1 MNYLE
6 QNKLYLMEQ
15 LLKKLKNAPIIKM
28 ETSEEEQLKYLEETG
43 LNDVVNKGLVE
54 LYRVQPENPVVFL
67 ASFLI
72 NEDNS
77 KKIIE
82 SFEKAKNIKAE
93 LEEKEKK
100 DDEYKKQ
107 MMEEI
112 IKKEE
117 QKEKDKEK
125 LRNTIKSCTD
135 FENKLNEICEQLKTI
150 IGATG
155 VYISSYDYKR
165 KPIENITDDENAH
178 IDPDNIK
185 VLRYIHWNNDHN
197 FLHGKY
203 LPKKKGVTYS
213 LFLKGQEG
221 EDDEEE
227 EGGDE
232 PKAQAPEGGGG
243 GGEAD
248 EGEGDEEEKDENAK
262 DLPVKM
268 LEIQDVVNNKKIYFY
283 REPRLGSYLCF
294 NIGYKSSLN
303 YNSLLSAIKN
313 LQEYQVKNDE
323 YEKAKAEKEEEEKQN
338 AANQEENKDN
348 DEAED
353 EEVEEKKEEGGG
365 GDGEVDEEEKE
376 KLIKPVLEDF
386 EKEPKTLIISM
397 DTLGQD
403 RTFSES
409 EKTFAQEISKL
420 IRDSIEFLEKQK
432 LENDRDLRIEFLKM
446 EKPLVEDWTVD
457 KIEVEEE
464 NAVKEFT
471 NSDEF
476 LNKEIT
482 DEEGRRINEEYA
494 KVQWSINTL
503 TAGDFQA
510 VLEMFEKFE
519 FIQYEKAFQNIFYFA
534 KTEPNLI
541 NEPETNKLYWKFAKS
556 HWVGIFETLRN
567 YTPLGAKPE
576 KISPIFKGNFILEN
590 LSPFLAEDKVEAL
603 QEYSFV
609 LYRLIK
615 FIVDTLNTRK
625 SDILWRH
632 ANQREAIKNRNEI
645 IKNNKKID
653 AERKKALD
661 EAKRQ
666 FNGDQE
672 KVDTGR
678 NDGEEEEEDEEVEE
692 KMKKNNNEAKLDAE
706 GNPITFNEEEFL
718 QLYDQEHPKVPIPEE
733 VKLDEDNDF
742 DLEEEALP
750 NEEEEEE
757 GEEGEDEKKQGEGS
771 GEDEE

>member
-1 MNYLE
+1 
-6 QNKLYLMEQ
+6 MEQ
-15 LLKKLKNAPIIKM
+15 LLKKLKNAPAIKT
-28 ETSEEEQLKYLEETG
+28 ETSEEEQLKYLEEIG
-43 LNDVVNKGLVE
+43 LNDIVNKGLVE
-54 LYRVQPENPVVFL
+54 LYRIQPENPITFL

-82 SFEKAKNIKAE
+82 SIEKSKTVKVS
-93 LEEKEKK
+93 LEEKVKEDEK
-100 DDEYKKQ
+100 YKQ
-107 MMEEI
+107 MMNEEI
-112 IKKEE
+112 KKKEE
-117 QKEKDKEK
+117 EKEAEKEK
-125 LRNTIKSCTD
+125 LRETIKSCTD
-135 FENKLNEICEQLKTI
+135 FEDKLNDICEQLKKI

-155 VYISSYDYKR
+155 VYISSYEFKR
-165 KPIENITDDENAH
+165 KPVENITDDENAH
-178 IDPDNIK
+178 IDQDNIK
-185 VLRYIHWNNDHN
+185 VLRYIHWNEDHD

-203 LPKKKGVTYS
+203 LPRKKGVTYS
-213 LFLKGQEG
+213 IFLNGEEA
-221 EDDEEE
+221 EDDEDEE
-227 EGGDE
+227 KGEDAKEPAKAEGGD
-232 PKAQAPEGGGG
+232 G
-243 GGEAD
+243 D
-248 EGEGDEEEKDENAK
+248 EGEGDGDEKDEQSK

-268 LEIQDVVNNKKIYFY
+268 LEIQDVVNTKKMYFY

-313 LQEYQVKNDE
+313 LQEFQVKNDE

-338 AANQEENKDN
+338 AANEEENKEN
-348 DEAED
+348 DEGED
-353 EEVEEKKEEGGG
+353 EEVEEKKEEGGE
-365 GDGEVDEEEKE
+365 GEEEEKE
-376 KLIKPVLEDF
+376 KLVKPVLEDF
-386 EKEPKTLIISM
+386 EKESKTLIISM

-403 RTFSES
+403 RTFSDS
-409 EKTFAQEISKL
+409 EKVFAQEISKL
-420 IRDSIEFLEKQK
+420 IRDSIETLEKQK
-432 LENDRDLRIEFLKM
+432 LENDRDLRIEFLKL
-446 EKPLVEDWTVD
+446 EKPLVEEWTTD
-457 KIEVEEE
+457 KFEVEEE
-464 NAVKEFT
+464 NAVKEYT

-476 LNKEIT
+476 LNKEIS
-482 DEEGRRINEEYA
+482 DEEGRRINEEFA
-494 KVQWSINTL
+494 KVQWTINTL
-503 TAGDFQA
+503 TSGDFQG
-510 VLEMFEKFE
+510 VMEMFEKFE
-519 FIQYEKAFQNIFYFA
+519 FVQYEKAFQNIFYFA

-541 NEPETNKLYWKFAKS
+541 NEPETNKLYWKFAKA

-590 LSPFLAEDKVEAL
+590 LNQFLAEDKIEAL

-615 FIVDTLNTRK
+615 FIVDSLNTRK

-632 ANQREAIKNRNEI
+632 ANQRAAIKNRNEI

-661 EAKRQ
+661 DAKRQ
-666 FNGDQE
+666 FNGEPE
-672 KVDTGR
+672 KMESGK
-678 NDGEEEEEDEEVEE
+678 NEGEEEEEEEENEE
-692 KMKKNNNEAKLDAE
+692 KAKKNNEAKLDAE

-718 QLYDQEHPKVPIPEE
+718 QLYDQEHPKTPVPDE

-757 GEEGEDEKKQGEGS
+757 GDEGDDEKKEGDE
-771 GEDEE
+771 GGDEEE

>member
-1 MNYLE
+1 
-6 QNKLYLMEQ
+6 MEQ
-15 LLKKLKNAPIIKM
+15 LLKKLKSAPIVKT
-28 ETSEEEQLKYLEETG
+28 ETSEEEQLKYLEDTG
-43 LNDVVNKGLVE
+43 LNDIVNKGLVE
-54 LYRVQPENPVVFL
+54 LYRIQPENPITFL

-72 NEDNS
+72 NENNS

-82 SFEKAKNIKAE
+82 SIEKSKEIKVS
-93 LEEKEKK
+93 LEEKIKMDE
-100 DDEYKKQ
+100 EYK
-107 MMEEI
+107 
-112 IKKEE
+112 
-117 QKEKDKEK
+117 QKEKEEMEKKEQEKEAEKEK
-125 LRNTIKSCTD
+125 LRETIKCCTD
-135 FENKLNEICEQLKTI
+135 FEDKLNEICEKLKRI
-150 IGATG
+150 IGVTG
-155 VYISSYDYKR
+155 VYVSSYEYKR
-165 KPIENITDDENAH
+165 KLVENITDDENAH

-185 VLRYIHWNNDHN
+185 VLRYIHWNEDHN

-203 LPKKKGVTYS
+203 LPRKKGMTYS
-213 LFLKGQEG
+213 IFLNGEEA

-227 EGGDE
+227 EKGEEAKEPPQAEGGD
-232 PKAQAPEGGGG
+232 
-243 GGEAD
+243 AD
-248 EGEGDEEEKDENAK
+248 EGEGDEVEKETQSK
-262 DLPVKM
+262 ELPVKM
-268 LEIQDVVNNKKIYFY
+268 LEIQDVVNTKKMYFY

-338 AANQEENKDN
+338 AANEEENKDN
-348 DEAED
+348 DEGED
-353 EEVEEKKEEGGG
+353 EEIEEKKEEGGE
-365 GDGEVDEEEKE
+365 GEDEDKE

-386 EKEPKTLIISM
+386 EKEPKILIISM

-403 RTFSES
+403 RTFSDS
-409 EKTFAQEISKL
+409 EKIFAREISKL
-420 IRDSIEFLEKQK
+420 IRDSIETLEKKK
-432 LENDRDLRIEFLKM
+432 LENDRDLRIEFLKL
-446 EKPLVEDWTVD
+446 EKPLVEEWTVD

-464 NAVKEFT
+464 NAVKEYT

-476 LNKEIT
+476 LNKEIQ
-482 DEEGRRINEEYA
+482 DEEGRRINEEFA

-503 TAGDFQA
+503 TSGDFLG
-510 VLEMFEKFE
+510 VIEMFEKFE
-519 FIQYEKAFQNIFYFA
+519 FVQYEKAFQNIFYFA

-541 NEPETNKLYWKFAKS
+541 NEPETNKLYWKFAKA
-556 HWVGIFETLRN
+556 HWVSIFENLRN

-590 LSPFLAEDKVEAL
+590 LNPFLAEDKVEAL

-615 FIVDTLNTRK
+615 YIVDTLNTRK

-632 ANQREAIKNRNEI
+632 ANQRAAIKNRNEI

-666 FNGDQE
+666 FNGEPE
-672 KVDTGR
+672 KIESGR

-692 KMKKNNNEAKLDAE
+692 KAKKNSEAKLDAE
-706 GNPITFNEEEFL
+706 GNPIIFNEEEFL
-718 QLYDQEHPKVPIPEE
+718 QLYDQEHPKAPIPDE

-742 DLEEEALP
+742 DLEEEALQ

-757 GEEGEDEKKQGEGS
+757 G
-771 GEDEE
+771 

>member
-1 MNYLE
+1 
-6 QNKLYLMEQ
+6 MEQ
-15 LLKKLKNAPIIKM
+15 LLKKLKSAPIVKT
-28 ETSEEEQLKYLEETG
+28 ETSEEEQLKYLEDTG
-43 LNDVVNKGLVE
+43 LNDIVNKGLVE
-54 LYRVQPENPVVFL
+54 LYRIQPENPITFL

-72 NEDNS
+72 NENNS

-82 SFEKAKNIKAE
+82 SIEKSKEIKVS
-93 LEEKEKK
+93 LEEKIKMDE
-100 DDEYKKQ
+100 EYK
-107 MMEEI
+107 
-112 IKKEE
+112 
-117 QKEKDKEK
+117 QKEKEEMEKKEQEKEAEKEK
-125 LRNTIKSCTD
+125 LRETIKCCTD
-135 FENKLNEICEQLKTI
+135 FEDKLNEICEKLKRI

-155 VYISSYDYKR
+155 VYVSSYEYKR
-165 KPIENITDDENAH
+165 KLVENITDDENAH

-185 VLRYIHWNNDHN
+185 VLRYIHWNEDHN

-203 LPKKKGVTYS
+203 LPRKKGMTYS
-213 LFLKGQEG
+213 IFLNGEEA

-227 EGGDE
+227 EKGEEAKEPPQAEGGD
-232 PKAQAPEGGGG
+232 
-243 GGEAD
+243 AD
-248 EGEGDEEEKDENAK
+248 EREGDEVEKETQSK
-262 DLPVKM
+262 ELPVKM
-268 LEIQDVVNNKKIYFY
+268 LEIQDVVNTKKMYFY

-338 AANQEENKDN
+338 AANEEENKDN
-348 DEAED
+348 DEGED
-353 EEVEEKKEEGGG
+353 EEIEEKKEEGGE
-365 GDGEVDEEEKE
+365 GEDEDKE

-386 EKEPKTLIISM
+386 EKEPKILIISM

-403 RTFSES
+403 RTFSDS
-409 EKTFAQEISKL
+409 EKIFAQEISKL
-420 IRDSIEFLEKQK
+420 IRDSIETLEKKK
-432 LENDRDLRIEFLKM
+432 LENDRDLRIEFLKL
-446 EKPLVEDWTVD
+446 EKPLVEEWTVD

-464 NAVKEFT
+464 NAVKEYT

-476 LNKEIT
+476 LNKEIQ
-482 DEEGRRINEEYA
+482 DEEGRRINEEFA

-503 TAGDFQA
+503 ISGDFLG
-510 VLEMFEKFE
+510 VIEMFEKFE
-519 FIQYEKAFQNIFYFA
+519 FVQYEKAFQNIFYFA

-541 NEPETNKLYWKFAKS
+541 NEPETNKLYWKFAKA
-556 HWVGIFETLRN
+556 HWVSIFENLRN

-590 LSPFLAEDKVEAL
+590 LNPFLAEDKVEAL

-615 FIVDTLNTRK
+615 YIVDTLNTRK

-632 ANQREAIKNRNEI
+632 ANQRAAIKNRNEI

-666 FNGDQE
+666 FNGEPE
-672 KVDTGR
+672 KIESGR

-692 KMKKNNNEAKLDAE
+692 KAKKNSEAKLDAE
-706 GNPITFNEEEFL
+706 GNPIIFNEEEFL
-718 QLYDQEHPKVPIPEE
+718 QLYDQEHPKAPIPDE

-742 DLEEEALP
+742 DLEEEALQ

-757 GEEGEDEKKQGEGS
+757 GEEGDDDKKDGDKG
-771 GEDEE
+771 GDEEE

>member
-1 MNYLE
+1 
-6 QNKLYLMEQ
+6 MEQ
-15 LLKKLKNAPIIKM
+15 LLKKLKNTPIIK
-28 ETSEEEQLKYLEETG
+28 EESSEEEQLKYLEETG
-43 LNDVVNKGLVE
+43 LNDIVNKGLVE
-54 LYRVQPENPVVFL
+54 LYRVQPENPITYL

-72 NEDNS
+72 NEDNA

-82 SFEKAKNIKAE
+82 SIEKSKTIKAS
-93 LEEKEKK
+93 LEEKQQK
-100 DDEYKKQ
+100 DEEYKKQ
-107 MMEEI
+107 MMEEKK
-112 IKKEE
+112 KKEE
-117 QKEKDKEK
+117 EKEQVKEK
-125 LRNTIKSCTD
+125 LRETIKSCTD
-135 FENKLNEICEQLKTI
+135 FEDKLNNICEQLKII

-155 VYISSYDYKR
+155 VYISSYEYKR

-185 VLRYIHWNNDHN
+185 VLRYIHWNEDHN

-203 LPKKKGVTYS
+203 LPRKKGVTYS

-227 EGGDE
+227 EGGEEAKE
-232 PKAQAPEGGGG
+232 PPPQEGGGG
-243 GGEAD
+243 DGE
-248 EGEGDEEEKDENAK
+248 EGEGDEEEKDGQTK
-262 DLPVKM
+262 DQPIKM
-268 LEIQDVVNNKKIYFY
+268 LEIPDVVNTKKVHFY

-338 AANQEENKDN
+338 AANEEENKDN
-348 DEAED
+348 DEGED
-353 EEVEEKKEEGGG
+353 EEVEEKKEEGG
-365 GDGEVDEEEKE
+365 DGEGDDEEKE

-409 EKTFAQEISKL
+409 EKSFAQEISKL
-420 IRDSIEFLEKQK
+420 IRDSIESLEKQK
-432 LENDRDLRIEFLKM
+432 LENDRDMRIDFLKL
-446 EKPLVEDWTVD
+446 EKPLVEEWTVD

-464 NAVKEFT
+464 NAVKDYT
-471 NSDEF
+471 NSDDF

-482 DEEGRRINEEYA
+482 DEEGRRINEEFA

-503 TAGDFQA
+503 TSGDFQG

-519 FIQYEKAFQNIFYFA
+519 FVQYEKAFQNIFYFA

-541 NEPETNKLYWKFAKS
+541 NEPETNKLYWKFAKA
-556 HWVGIFETLRN
+556 HWIGIFETLRN

-590 LSPFLAEDKVEAL
+590 LNPFLAEDKVEAL

-615 FIVDTLNTRK
+615 YIIDTLNTRK

-632 ANQREAIKNRNEI
+632 ANQREAIKKRNEI

-653 AERKKALD
+653 AERKKALED
-661 EAKRQ
+661 AKRQ
-666 FNGDQE
+666 FNGEPE

-692 KMKKNNNEAKLDAE
+692 KIKKNNETKLDAE
-706 GNPITFNEEEFL
+706 GNPISFNEEEFL
-718 QLYDQEHPKVPIPEE
+718 QLYDQEHPKVPIPDE

-757 GEEGEDEKKQGEGS
+757 GEEGDDDEKKQGDGN

>member
-1 MNYLE
+1 
-6 QNKLYLMEQ
+6 MEQ
-15 LLKKLKNAPIIKM
+15 LLKKLKNAPIIKT

-43 LNDVVNKGLVE
+43 LNDIVNKGLVE
-54 LYRVQPENPVVFL
+54 LYRVQPENPITFL

-72 NEDNS
+72 NEDNA

-82 SFEKAKNIKAE
+82 SIEKAKIVKESLEQKQKEEEDYKKKMIEEMKNKE
-93 LEEKEKK
+93 EEKEK
-100 DDEYKKQ
+100 E
-107 MMEEI
+107 
-112 IKKEE
+112 
-117 QKEKDKEK
+117 KEK
-125 LRNTIKSCTD
+125 LRETIISCTD
-135 FENKLNEICEQLKTI
+135 FEDKLNNICDQLKVI

-155 VYISSYDYKR
+155 VYVSSYEYKR
-165 KPIENITDDENAH
+165 KAIEKITDDENAH

-185 VLRYIHWNNDHN
+185 VLRYIHWNEDHN

-203 LPKKKGVTYS
+203 LPRKKGVTYS

-227 EGGDE
+227 EGGGEE
-232 PKAQAPEGGGG
+232 PKEQPPKEGGGD
-243 GGEAD
+243 AD
-248 EGEGDEEEKDENAK
+248 EGEGDEEEKNEQPK
-262 DLPVKM
+262 DLPIKM
-268 LEIQDVVNNKKIYFY
+268 LEIQDVVNTKKMYFY

-313 LQEYQVKNDE
+313 LQEYQTKNDE

-338 AANQEENKDN
+338 AANEDENKDN
-348 DEAED
+348 DEGENEEIED
-353 EEVEEKKEEGGG
+353 KKEEGGG
-365 GDGEVDEEEKE
+365 EGEDNEKE

-386 EKEPKTLIISM
+386 EKEQKTLIISM

-409 EKTFAQEISKL
+409 EKSFAQEISKL
-420 IRDSIEFLEKQK
+420 IRDSIEALEKQK
-432 LENDRDLRIEFLKM
+432 LENDRDLRIEFLKS
-446 EKPLVEDWTVD
+446 EKPLVDEWTVD

-464 NAVKEFT
+464 NAVKEYT

-476 LNKEIT
+476 LNKEIA
-482 DEEGRRINEEYA
+482 DEEGRRINEEFA

-503 TAGDFQA
+503 TSGDFQT

-519 FIQYEKAFQNIFYFA
+519 FVQYEKAFQNIFYFA

-541 NEPETNKLYWKFAKS
+541 NEPETNKLYWKFAKA

-590 LSPFLAEDKVEAL
+590 LNPFLAEDKVEAL

-615 FIVDTLNTRK
+615 FIVDTLKTRK

-632 ANQREAIKNRNEI
+632 ASQREAIKNRNEI

-653 AERKKALD
+653 AERKKALE

-666 FNGDQE
+666 FNGEPE
-672 KVDTGR
+672 KVDSGR
-678 NDGEEEEEDEEVEE
+678 NDGGEEEEEDEEVEE
-692 KMKKNNNEAKLDAE
+692 KVKKNNDAKLDAD

-718 QLYDQEHPKVPIPEE
+718 QLYDQEHPKVPIPDE

-757 GEEGEDEKKQGEGS
+757 GEEGDDNEKKQGDTG
-771 GEDEE
+771 GDEEV

>member
-1 MNYLE
+1 
-6 QNKLYLMEQ
+6 MEQ
-15 LLKKLKNAPIIKM
+15 LLKKLKSAPIVKT
-28 ETSEEEQLKYLEETG
+28 ETSEEEQLKYLEDTG
-43 LNDVVNKGLVE
+43 LNDIVNKGLVE
-54 LYRVQPENPVVFL
+54 LYRIQPENPITFL

-72 NEDNS
+72 NENNS

-82 SFEKAKNIKAE
+82 SIEKSKEIKVR
-93 LEEKEKK
+93 LEEKIKMDE
-100 DDEYKKQ
+100 EYK
-107 MMEEI
+107 
-112 IKKEE
+112 
-117 QKEKDKEK
+117 QKEKEEMEKKEQEKEAEKEK
-125 LRNTIKSCTD
+125 LRETIKCCTD
-135 FENKLNEICEQLKTI
+135 FEDKLNEICEQLKRI

-155 VYISSYDYKR
+155 VYVSSYEYKR
-165 KPIENITDDENAH
+165 KLVENITDDENAH

-185 VLRYIHWNNDHN
+185 VLRYIHWNEDHN

-203 LPKKKGVTYS
+203 LPRKKGMTYS
-213 LFLKGQEG
+213 IFLNGEEA

-227 EGGDE
+227 EKGEEPKEPPQAEGGD
-232 PKAQAPEGGGG
+232 
-243 GGEAD
+243 AD
-248 EGEGDEEEKDENAK
+248 EGEGDEVEKETQSK
-262 DLPVKM
+262 ELPVKM
-268 LEIQDVVNNKKIYFY
+268 LEIQDVVNTKKMYFY

-338 AANQEENKDN
+338 AANEEENKDN
-348 DEAED
+348 DEGED
-353 EEVEEKKEEGGG
+353 EEIEEKKEEGGE
-365 GDGEVDEEEKE
+365 GEDEDKE

-386 EKEPKTLIISM
+386 EKEPKILIISM

-403 RTFSES
+403 RTFSDS
-409 EKTFAQEISKL
+409 EKIFAQEISKL
-420 IRDSIEFLEKQK
+420 IRDSIETLEKKK
-432 LENDRDLRIEFLKM
+432 LENDRDLRIEFLKL
-446 EKPLVEDWTVD
+446 EKPLVEEWTVD

-464 NAVKEFT
+464 NAVKEYT

-476 LNKEIT
+476 LNKEIQ
-482 DEEGRRINEEYA
+482 DEEGRRINEEFA

-503 TAGDFQA
+503 TSGDFQG
-510 VLEMFEKFE
+510 VIEMFEKFE
-519 FIQYEKAFQNIFYFA
+519 FVQYEKAFQNIFYFA

-541 NEPETNKLYWKFAKS
+541 NEPETNKLYWKFAKV
-556 HWVGIFETLRN
+556 HWVSIFENLRN

-590 LSPFLAEDKVEAL
+590 LNPFLAEDKVEAL

-615 FIVDTLNTRK
+615 YIVDTLNTRK

-632 ANQREAIKNRNEI
+632 ANQRAAIKNRNEI

-666 FNGDQE
+666 FNGEPE
-672 KVDTGR
+672 KIESGR

-692 KMKKNNNEAKLDAE
+692 KAKKNNEAKLDAE
-706 GNPITFNEEEFL
+706 GNPIIFNEEEFL
-718 QLYDQEHPKVPIPEE
+718 QLYDQEHPKAPIPDE

-757 GEEGEDEKKQGEGS
+757 GEEGDDEKKDGDKG
-771 GEDEE
+771 GDEEE

>member
-1 MNYLE
+1 
-6 QNKLYLMEQ
+6 MEQ
-15 LLKKLKNAPIIKM
+15 LLKKLKNAPIVKT

-43 LNDVVNKGLVE
+43 LNDIVNKGLVE
-54 LYRVQPENPVVFL
+54 LYRVQPENPVTFL

-82 SFEKAKNIKAE
+82 SIEKSKTVKVT
-93 LEEKEKK
+93 LEQKHKE
-100 DDEYKKQ
+100 DEEYKQKMIEEMKQ
-107 MMEEI
+107 
-112 IKKEE
+112 KEE
-117 QKEKDKEK
+117 EKEKDKED
-125 LRNTIKSCTD
+125 LRESIRTCTD
-135 FENKLNEICEQLKTI
+135 FEDKLNEICEHLKKI

-155 VYISSYDYKR
+155 VYVSSYEYKR
-165 KPIENITDDENAH
+165 KAIENITDDENAH

-185 VLRYIHWNNDHN
+185 VLRYIHWNEDHD

-203 LPKKKGVTYS
+203 LPQKKGVTYS

-227 EGGDE
+227 EGGGGEE
-232 PKAQAPEGGGG
+232 PKEAAPQEG
-243 GGEAD
+243 
-248 EGEGDEEEKDENAK
+248 GEGDEAEEGENEKEVQTK

-268 LEIQDVVNNKKIYFY
+268 LEIQDVVNTKKMYFY
-283 REPRLGSYLCF
+283 REPRLGSYLSF

-323 YEKAKAEKEEEEKQN
+323 YEKAKAEKEEEERQN
-338 AANQEENKDN
+338 AANEEENKDN
-348 DEAED
+348 EEGED
-353 EEVEEKKEEGGG
+353 EDAEEKKEEGGEG
-365 GDGEVDEEEKE
+365 GEGEEDEKE
-376 KLIKPVLEDF
+376 KLIKPELKEF
-386 EKEPKTLIISM
+386 EKQSKTLIISM

-409 EKTFAQEISKL
+409 EKAFAQEISKL
-420 IRDSIEFLEKQK
+420 IRDSIEALEKKK
-432 LENDRDLRIEFLKM
+432 LEDDRDLRIEFLKL
-446 EKPLVEDWTVD
+446 EKPIVEEWSPD
-457 KIEVEEE
+457 KIDVEEE
-464 NAVKEFT
+464 NAIKEYT
-471 NSDEF
+471 NSDDF

-503 TAGDFQA
+503 TSGDFQQ

-519 FIQYEKAFQNIFYFA
+519 FVQYEKAFQNIFYFA

-541 NEPETNKLYWKFAKS
+541 NEPETNKLYWKFAKA

-590 LSPFLAEDKVEAL
+590 LTPFLAEDKIEEL
-603 QEYSFV
+603 KEYSFV
-609 LYRLIK
+609 LLRLIK
-615 FIVDTLNTRK
+615 FVVDSLNTRK

-632 ANQREAIKNRNEI
+632 ANQREAIKNRNAI
-645 IKNNKKID
+645 IKANKKIE
-653 AERKKALD
+653 AERKKALED
-661 EAKRQ
+661 ARRQ
-666 FNGDQE
+666 FNGEPE
-672 KVDTGR
+672 KVETGGKEG
-678 NDGEEEEEDEEVEE
+678 GEEEEEEEEGE
-692 KMKKNNNEAKLDAE
+692 DKAKKNNDDAKVDAD
-706 GNPITFNEEEFL
+706 GNPLAFNEEEFL
-718 QLYDQEHPKVPIPEE
+718 QLFDQEHPQTPVPDE

-750 NEEEEEE
+750 NEGEDEE
-757 GEEGEDEKKQGEGS
+757 GEEDDEKKQNSGEGT
-771 GEDEE
+771 GGDEEE

>member
-1 MNYLE
+1 
-6 QNKLYLMEQ
+6 MEQ
-15 LLKKLKNAPIIKM
+15 LLKKLKSAPIVKT
-28 ETSEEEQLKYLEETG
+28 ETSEEEQLKYLEDTG
-43 LNDVVNKGLVE
+43 LNDIVNKGLVE
-54 LYRVQPENPVVFL
+54 LYRIQPENPITFL

-72 NEDNS
+72 NENNS

-82 SFEKAKNIKAE
+82 SIEKSKEIKVS
-93 LEEKEKK
+93 LEEKIKMDE
-100 DDEYKKQ
+100 EYK
-107 MMEEI
+107 
-112 IKKEE
+112 
-117 QKEKDKEK
+117 QKEKEEMEKKEQEKEAEKEK
-125 LRNTIKSCTD
+125 LRETIKCCTD
-135 FENKLNEICEQLKTI
+135 FEDKLNEICEKLKRI

-155 VYISSYDYKR
+155 VYVSSYEYKR
-165 KPIENITDDENAH
+165 KLVENITDDENAH

-185 VLRYIHWNNDHN
+185 VLRYIHWNEDHN

-203 LPKKKGVTYS
+203 LPRKKGMTYS
-213 LFLKGQEG
+213 IFLNGEEA

-227 EGGDE
+227 EKGEEAKEPPQAEGGD
-232 PKAQAPEGGGG
+232 
-243 GGEAD
+243 AD
-248 EGEGDEEEKDENAK
+248 EGEGDEVEKETQSK
-262 DLPVKM
+262 ELPVKM
-268 LEIQDVVNNKKIYFY
+268 LEIQDVVNTKKMYFY

-338 AANQEENKDN
+338 AANEEENKDN
-348 DEAED
+348 DEGED
-353 EEVEEKKEEGGG
+353 EEIEEKKEEGGE
-365 GDGEVDEEEKE
+365 GEDEDKE

-386 EKEPKTLIISM
+386 EKEPKILIISM

-403 RTFSES
+403 RTFSDS
-409 EKTFAQEISKL
+409 EKIFAQEISKL
-420 IRDSIEFLEKQK
+420 IRDSIETLEKKK
-432 LENDRDLRIEFLKM
+432 LENDRDLRIEFLKL
-446 EKPLVEDWTVD
+446 EKPLVEEWTVD

-464 NAVKEFT
+464 NAVKEYT

-476 LNKEIT
+476 LNKEIQ
-482 DEEGRRINEEYA
+482 DEEGRRINEEFA

-503 TAGDFQA
+503 TSGDFLG
-510 VLEMFEKFE
+510 VIEMFEKFE
-519 FIQYEKAFQNIFYFA
+519 FVQYEKAFQNIFYFA

-541 NEPETNKLYWKFAKS
+541 NEPETNKLYWKFSKA
-556 HWVGIFETLRN
+556 HWVSIFENLRN

-590 LSPFLAEDKVEAL
+590 LNPFLAEDKVEAL

-615 FIVDTLNTRK
+615 YIVDTLNTRK

-632 ANQREAIKNRNEI
+632 ANQRAAIKNRNEI

-666 FNGDQE
+666 FNGEPE
-672 KVDTGR
+672 KIESGR

-692 KMKKNNNEAKLDAE
+692 KAKKNSEAKLDAE
-706 GNPITFNEEEFL
+706 GNPIIFNEEEFL
-718 QLYDQEHPKVPIPEE
+718 QLYDQEHPKAPIPDE

-742 DLEEEALP
+742 DLEEEALQ

-757 GEEGEDEKKQGEGS
+757 GEEGDDDKKDGDKG
-771 GEDEE
+771 GDEEE

>member
-1 MNYLE
+1 
-6 QNKLYLMEQ
+6 MEQ
-15 LLKKLKNAPIIKM
+15 LLKKLKNAPIVKT

-43 LNDVVNKGLVE
+43 LNDIVNKGLVE
-54 LYRVQPENPVVFL
+54 LYRVQPENPITFL

-72 NEDNS
+72 NENNA

-82 SFEKAKNIKAE
+82 SIENSKTIKVSLE
-93 LEEKEKK
+93 QKQKEEEEYKQKMIEEMKKKEEEKEQ
-100 DDEYKKQ
+100 E
-107 MMEEI
+107 
-112 IKKEE
+112 
-117 QKEKDKEK
+117 KEK
-125 LRNTIKSCTD
+125 LRETIKSCTD
-135 FENKLNEICEQLKTI
+135 FEDKLNEICEQLKNI

-155 VYISSYDYKR
+155 VYVSSYEYKR
-165 KPIENITDDENAH
+165 KAIENITDDENAH

-185 VLRYIHWNNDHN
+185 VLRYVHWNEDHN
-197 FLHGKY
+197 FLNGKY

-213 LFLKGQEG
+213 LFLKGEEG

-227 EGGDE
+227 EGGGEESKE
-232 PKAQAPEGGGG
+232 PPPQEGGGD
-243 GGEAD
+243 AD
-248 EGEGDEEEKDENAK
+248 EGEGEDEKDAQTK

-268 LEIQDVVNNKKIYFY
+268 LEIQDVVNTKRMHFY

-338 AANQEENKDN
+338 AGNDEEKQDN
-348 DEAED
+348 DEGED
-353 EEVEEKKEEGGG
+353 EEVEEKKEEHGEGE
-365 GDGEVDEEEKE
+365 GDDEEKE
-376 KLIKPVLEDF
+376 KLIKPILEDF

-420 IRDSIEFLEKQK
+420 IRDSLEALEKQK
-432 LENDRDLRIEFLKM
+432 LENDRDLRIEFLKL
-446 EKPLVEDWTVD
+446 EKPIKEEWSVD

-464 NAVKEFT
+464 NAVKEYT
-471 NSDEF
+471 NSDDF
-476 LNKEIT
+476 LNKEIS
-482 DEEGRRINEEYA
+482 DEEGRRINEEFA

-503 TAGDFQA
+503 TSGDFQS
-510 VLEMFEKFE
+510 VMEMFEKFE
-519 FIQYEKAFQNIFYFA
+519 FVQYEKAFQNIFYFA

-541 NEPETNKLYWKFAKS
+541 NEPETNKLYWKFAKA

-590 LSPFLAEDKVEAL
+590 LNPFLAEDKVEAL

-615 FIVDTLNTRK
+615 FVVDTLNTRK

-632 ANQREAIKNRNEI
+632 ANQREAIKTRNEI

-653 AERKKALD
+653 AERKKALE

-666 FNGDQE
+666 FNGEPE

-692 KMKKNNNEAKLDAE
+692 KTKKNNDAKLDAD

-718 QLYDQEHPKVPIPEE
+718 QLYDQEHPKVPIPDE

-757 GEEGEDEKKQGEGS
+757 GEEGDDDEKKKVEGT
-771 GEDEE
+771 GGDDEE

>member
-1 MNYLE
+1 
-6 QNKLYLMEQ
+6 MEQ
-15 LLKKLKNAPIIKM
+15 LLKKLKNAPIVKT

-43 LNDVVNKGLVE
+43 LNDIVNKGFVE
-54 LYRVQPENPVVFL
+54 LYRVQPENPITFL

-72 NEDNS
+72 NEDKA

-82 SFEKAKNIKAE
+82 SIENKKKIIVTLEQKQKEDEEYKRKMLEEINKKQ
-93 LEEKEKK
+93 EEKEK
-100 DDEYKKQ
+100 E
-107 MMEEI
+107 
-112 IKKEE
+112 
-117 QKEKDKEK
+117 KEK
-125 LRNTIKSCTD
+125 LRETIKSCSD
-135 FENKLNEICEQLKTI
+135 FEDKLNEICEQLKTI

-155 VYISSYDYKR
+155 VYISSYEYKR
-165 KPIENITDDENAH
+165 KAIENITDDENAH

-185 VLRYIHWNNDHN
+185 VLRYTHWNEDHN

-227 EGGDE
+227 EGGEE
-232 PKAQAPEGGGG
+232 PKEPPQKEGGD
-243 GGEAD
+243 AD
-248 EGEGDEEEKDENAK
+248 EGEGDEEEKEKEKESK

-268 LEIQDVVNNKKIYFY
+268 MEIKDVVNTKKMYFY

-313 LQEYQVKNDE
+313 LKEFQAKNDE
-323 YEKAKAEKEEEEKQN
+323 YEKAKAEKEEEETQN
-338 AANQEENKDN
+338 AANDEENKDN
-348 DEAED
+348 DEGEN
-353 EEVEEKKEEGGG
+353 EEVEDKKEEEGAE
-365 GDGEVDEEEKE
+365 GEDDEKV

-386 EKEPKTLIISM
+386 EKEQKTLIISM

-409 EKTFAQEISKL
+409 EKLFAQEISKL
-420 IRDSIEFLEKQK
+420 IRDSLEALEKQK
-432 LENDRDLRIEFLKM
+432 LENDRDLRIEFLKL
-446 EKPLVEDWTVD
+446 EKPLVDEWTAD

-464 NAVKEFT
+464 NAVKEYT
-471 NSDEF
+471 NSDEY

-482 DEEGRRINEEYA
+482 DEEGRRINEEFA

-503 TAGDFQA
+503 TSGDFQN
-510 VLEMFEKFE
+510 VIEMFEKFE
-519 FIQYEKAFQNIFYFA
+519 FVQYEKAFQNIFYFA

-541 NEPETNKLYWKFAKS
+541 NEPETNKLYWKYAKA
-556 HWVGIFETLRN
+556 HWVGIFETIKN
-567 YTPLGAKPE
+567 YTPLGEKPE

-590 LSPFLAEDKVEAL
+590 LKPFLAEDKIEAL

-645 IKNNKKID
+645 IKKNKKVD
-653 AERKKALD
+653 AERKKALE

-666 FNGDQE
+666 FNGEPE
-672 KVDTGR
+672 KVDSGR

-692 KMKKNNNEAKLDAE
+692 KAKKNNDAKLDAD

-718 QLYDQEHPKVPIPEE
+718 QLYDQEHPKVPIPDE
-733 VKLDEDNDF
+733 VKLDEDNYF

-757 GEEGEDEKKQGEGS
+757 GEEGDDNEKKQGETG
-771 GEDEE
+771 GDEE

>member
-1 MNYLE
+1 
-6 QNKLYLMEQ
+6 MEQ
-15 LLKKLKNAPIIKM
+15 LLKKLKSAPIVKT
-28 ETSEEEQLKYLEETG
+28 ETSEEEQLKYLEDTG
-43 LNDVVNKGLVE
+43 LNDIVNKGLVE
-54 LYRVQPENPVVFL
+54 LYRIQPENPITFL

-72 NEDNS
+72 NENNS

-82 SFEKAKNIKAE
+82 SIEKSKEIKVS
-93 LEEKEKK
+93 LEEKIKMDE
-100 DDEYKKQ
+100 EYK
-107 MMEEI
+107 
-112 IKKEE
+112 
-117 QKEKDKEK
+117 QKEKEEMEKKEQEKEAEKEK
-125 LRNTIKSCTD
+125 LRETIKCCTD
-135 FENKLNEICEQLKTI
+135 FEDKLNEICEKLKRI

-155 VYISSYDYKR
+155 VYVSSYEYKR
-165 KPIENITDDENAH
+165 KLVENITDDENAH

-185 VLRYIHWNNDHN
+185 VLRYIHWNEDHN

-203 LPKKKGVTYS
+203 LPRKKGMTYS
-213 LFLKGQEG
+213 IFLNGEEA

-227 EGGDE
+227 EKGEEAKEPPQAEGGD
-232 PKAQAPEGGGG
+232 
-243 GGEAD
+243 AD
-248 EGEGDEEEKDENAK
+248 EREGDEVEKETQSK
-262 DLPVKM
+262 ELPVKM
-268 LEIQDVVNNKKIYFY
+268 LEIQDVVNTKKMYFY

-338 AANQEENKDN
+338 AANEEENKDN
-348 DEAED
+348 DEGED
-353 EEVEEKKEEGGG
+353 EEIEEKKEEGGE
-365 GDGEVDEEEKE
+365 GEDEDKE

-386 EKEPKTLIISM
+386 EKEPKILIISM

-403 RTFSES
+403 RTFSDS
-409 EKTFAQEISKL
+409 EKIFAQEISKL
-420 IRDSIEFLEKQK
+420 IRDSIETLEKKK
-432 LENDRDLRIEFLKM
+432 LENDRDLRIEFLKL
-446 EKPLVEDWTVD
+446 EKPLVEEWTVD

-464 NAVKEFT
+464 NAVKEYT

-476 LNKEIT
+476 LNKEIQ
-482 DEEGRRINEEYA
+482 DEEGRRINEEFA

-503 TAGDFQA
+503 TSGDFLG
-510 VLEMFEKFE
+510 VIEMFEKFE
-519 FIQYEKAFQNIFYFA
+519 FVQYEKAFQNIFYFA

-541 NEPETNKLYWKFAKS
+541 NEPETNKLYWKFAKA
-556 HWVGIFETLRN
+556 HWVSIFENLRN

-590 LSPFLAEDKVEAL
+590 LNPFLAEDKVEAL

-615 FIVDTLNTRK
+615 YIVDTLNTRK

-632 ANQREAIKNRNEI
+632 ANQRAAIKNRNEI

-666 FNGDQE
+666 FNGEPE
-672 KVDTGR
+672 KIESGR

-692 KMKKNNNEAKLDAE
+692 KAKKNSEAKLDAE
-706 GNPITFNEEEFL
+706 GNPIIFNEEEFL
-718 QLYDQEHPKVPIPEE
+718 QLYDQEHPKAPIPDE

-742 DLEEEALP
+742 DLEEEALQ

-757 GEEGEDEKKQGEGS
+757 GEEGDDDKKDGDKG
-771 GEDEE
+771 GDEEE

>member
-1 MNYLE
+1 
-6 QNKLYLMEQ
+6 MEQ
-15 LLKKLKNAPIIKM
+15 LLKKLKNAPIIKT
-28 ETSEEEQLKYLEETG
+28 ETTEEEQLKYLEETG

-77 KKIIE
+77 KKIIQ
-82 SFEKAKNIKAE
+82 SIEKAKNVKIE

-100 DDEYKKQ
+100 DGECKRQ

-112 IKKEE
+112 KKKEE
-117 QKEKDKEK
+117 EKEQNKEK
-125 LRNTIKSCTD
+125 LRETIKSCTD
-135 FENKLNEICEQLKTI
+135 FEDKLNEICEQLKTI

-155 VYISSYDYKR
+155 VYISSYEYKR
-165 KPIENITDDENAH
+165 KAIQNITDDENAH
-178 IDPDNIK
+178 IHPDNIK
-185 VLRYIHWNNDHN
+185 VLRYIHWNDDHN

-227 EGGDE
+227 EGGEE
-232 PKAQAPEGGGG
+232 PKEPAKEGGGG
-243 GGEAD
+243 DAE
-248 EGEGDEEEKDENAK
+248 EGEDEDEKDENAK

-268 LEIQDVVNNKKIYFY
+268 LEIQDVVNTKKIHFY
-283 REPRLGSYLCF
+283 REPRLGSYICF

-338 AANQEENKDN
+338 AGNEDENKDN
-348 DEAED
+348 DEGED
-353 EEVEEKKEEGGG
+353 EEVEEKKEEGGE
-365 GDGEVDEEEKE
+365 GERDDEEKE
-376 KLIKPVLEDF
+376 KLVKPVLEDF

-409 EKTFAQEISKL
+409 EKNFAQEISKL
-420 IRDSIEFLEKQK
+420 IRDSIETLEKQK

-446 EKPLVEDWTVD
+446 EKPIVEDWTAD

-482 DEEGRRINEEYA
+482 DEEGRRINEEFA

-503 TAGDFQA
+503 TTGDFQS

-541 NEPETNKLYWKFAKS
+541 NEPETNKLYWKFAKA

-666 FNGDQE
+666 FNGEQE
-672 KVDTGR
+672 KIETGK
-678 NDGEEEEEDEEVEE
+678 NEGEEEEEEEEVEE
-692 KMKKNNNEAKLDAE
+692 KTKKNNEAKLDAD

-718 QLYDQEHPKVPIPEE
+718 QLFDQEHPKVPVPEE

-742 DLEEEALP
+742 DLEEEGLP

-757 GEEGEDEKKQGEGS
+757 GEEGDDEKKQGDGS
-771 GEDEE
+771 AKEED